1 MNTMT
6 PYKSQE
12 SKKTQIRTMFD
23 RIAPDYDRLN
33 HLLSLNIDRLWRRHV
48 VQIARRKSP
57 KTLLDVATGTG
68 DLAIDLAR
76 GIPQTQILAVDL
88 SERMLDVARQKIT
101 SRGLGDRIQLANED
115 AERLSLATDS
125 VDAVTIG
132 FGIRNF
138 GNIDAGLQ
146 EFQRVLKTGGQAII
160 LELSRPHN
168 RLFRSLFEFY
178 FHKLLPRIGGALSH
192 DRKAYEYLPASVKAF
207 PEPERFL
214 KMMEQ
219 AGFRNCR
226 ARSLSFGIARIYT
239 GDKA

>member
-1 MNTMT
+1 MNTTT
-6 PYKSQE
+6 PYESQT
-12 SKKTQIRTMFD
+12 SKKAQIRTMFD

-57 KTLLDVATGTG
+57 KTILDVATGTG

-76 GIPQTQILAVDL
+76 GIPQARILAVDL
-88 SERMLDVARQKIT
+88 SDRMLDVARRKIA
-101 SRGLGDRIQLANED
+101 SRKLGDRIRLANED

-125 VDAVTIG
+125 VDTVTVG
-132 FGIRNF
+132 FGVRNF

-146 EFQRVLKTGGQAII
+146 EFQRVLKTGGQAVI

-168 RLFRSLFEFY
+168 RLFRSLFEYY
-178 FHKLLPRIGGALSH
+178 FHKLLPRIGGAVSH

-214 KMMEQ
+214 QMMEQ

-226 ARSLSFGIARIYT
+226 ARSQSFGIARIYT
-239 GDKA
+239 GEKA